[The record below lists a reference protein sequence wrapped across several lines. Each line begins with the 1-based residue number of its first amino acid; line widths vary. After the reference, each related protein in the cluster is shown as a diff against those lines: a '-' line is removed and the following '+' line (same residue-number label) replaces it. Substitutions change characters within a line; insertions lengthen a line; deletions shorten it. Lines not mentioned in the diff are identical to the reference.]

1 MSLIAKA
8 GIAALGTGAVVLS
21 GAGLAAAGAGAEG
34 AAIGSGGLA
43 SGNVIQVPIHAPI
56 NVCNNTV
63 HGLAALNATFGNACK
78 NGHHHKKHNYG
89 N

>member
-8 GIAALGTGAVVLS
+8 GVAAIGTGAVVLS
-21 GAGLAAAGAGAEG
+21 GAGIAAAGAGAEG
-34 AAIGSGGLA
+34 AAINSGGVT

-56 NVCNNTV
+56 NICHNTAHV
-63 HGLAALNATFGNACK
+63 GGLLDPSFGGACV
-78 NGHHHKKHNYG
+78 NGHHKKHHYG

>member
-21 GAGLAAAGAGAEG
+21 GAGIAAAGAGAEG
-34 AAIGSGGLA
+34 AAINSGGLA
-43 SGNVIQVPIHAPI
+43 SGNVVQVPIHAPI
-56 NVCNNTV
+56 NICHNTV
-63 HGLAALNATFGNACK
+63 HVAGLLNPTVGNVCK
-78 NGHHHKKHNYG
+78 NGHHKKHHYG